1 MKEVPNQRTS
11 MFRRR
16 KDDDPVK
23 PGAQF
28 RRRRIDMTVETAE
41 VRSVY
46 LDPVG
51 IPHVRYNLHIEH
63 PSHHSFNEGTRVLA
77 LTAFT
82 QHFPEPI
89 AA

>member
-1 MKEVPNQRTS
+1 MKEGSNQRS
-11 MFRRR
+11 SLFRRH

-41 VRSVY
+41 VRKIY

-51 IPHVRYNLHIEH
+51 IPHVRYNLLIEH
-63 PSHHSFNEGTRVLA
+63 PSHRSHNEGSRVLA

-82 QHFPEPI
+82 QQFPEPI

>member
-1 MKEVPNQRTS
+1 MKEPLSKRAGLL
-11 MFRRR
+11 RRS
-16 KDDDPVK
+16 KGEDPIK

-28 RRRRIDMTVETAE
+28 RRRRVDMTVETAE

-51 IPHVRYNLHIEH
+51 IPHVRYNLLIEH
-63 PSHHSFNEGTRVLA
+63 PSHQSFNEGQRVLA

-82 QHFPEPI
+82 QQFPELI